1 MTILLHGPDDYR
13 RVLRQQA
20 LAAQFAEKYGEIGQQ
35 SFDASDEDELRAF
48 SEALRATSL
57 FSPRR
62 FVLLTNALEAPN
74 AILKDA
80 LARTADSKT
89 LHCVLSDPAKTITK
103 AQAFL
108 TKPPIKIEPFQYLEG
123 AAWLKFIATI
133 AEREGVTLS
142 KDLTSKLA
150 DIYSGN
156 TWGLVTEIQTLALY
170 TKPNK
175 DTHTSQPVT
184 LQGSLWAQLGGL
196 RSPSRPH
203 RLAQLERMIAAGEPA
218 PKLFALLSY
227 QSKIILP
234 EAAALDRR
242 IKGGKLDYDDAL
254 LALVIS

>member
-13 RVLRQQA
+13 RIERQQA
-20 LAAQFAEKYGEIGQQ
+20 LVAQFAEKYGAIGQQ
-35 SFDASDEDELRAF
+35 SFDATDEDELRAF
-48 SEALRATSL
+48 SEALRTTSL
-57 FSPRR
+57 FSPRK
-62 FVLLTNALEAPN
+62 FILLTNALEASNPV
-74 AILKDA
+74 LKDA
-80 LARTADSKT
+80 IARTAESKT
-89 LHCVLSDPAKTITK
+89 LHCVFSDPAKTITK
-103 AQAFL
+103 AQVFL
-108 TKPPIKIEPFQYLEG
+108 TKPPIKLEPFPYLGG
-123 AAWLKFIATI
+123 AAWAKFIAGI

-142 KDLTSKLA
+142 KELTNKLA
-150 DIYSGN
+150 DIYDGN

-170 TKPNK
+170 AKPNK
-175 DTHTSQPVT
+175 DTHTSQPMT

-227 QSKIILP
+227 QSKIMLP